1 MKMKHITLSILL
13 ISGFLSQL
21 ANAQEST
28 EIDKKYIKEVERLV
42 KKKQVK
48 EAFGHIKAQ
57 MDQTTEDLITLTE
70 ILAPP
75 FMEDERGKVFAKML
89 EDAGVDSLWT
99 DQVGN
104 VIGLRKGTSGES
116 GYVGVDAHLDVV
128 FPEGTNVTVKKGGD
142 TLKAP
147 GIGDDTRG
155 LAMLI
160 SMLKAMNKADIKTEK
175 DLLIVGTVGEE
186 GLGDLRGMKYMFN
199 ESGLDIESWIAIDGG
214 SLGRISNAGLG
225 SKRYKLMIK
234 GQGGHSW
241 GAFEL
246 ANPHHALGKAVDIF
260 SEAAWDYTSGNSPK
274 TSFNVGRIG
283 GGTSVNSIPFE
294 SWMEVDMRAIDPK
307 NLDEIEI
314 IFKESVEKAISEYN
328 ASGVRGEVTYE
339 LIKIGDRPSGELP
352 ASLPLI
358 QRTMAA
364 TKLFGETPELGRGST
379 NINIPV
385 SKGIP
390 AVCIGR
396 GGQGG
401 GAHSLHEW
409 YLNDEESDESIQLAM
424 LITLSQAG
432 LAK

>member
-1 MKMKHITLSILL
+1 MKMKHITLSLL
-13 ISGFLSQL
+13 IISGLFTKAVL
-21 ANAQEST
+21 AQENI
-28 EIDKKYIKEVERLV
+28 EIDKKYTKEVERLA

-57 MDQTTEDLITLTE
+57 MDQTTDDLITLTE
-70 ILAPP
+70 VLAPP

-89 EDAGVDSLWT
+89 EQAGVDSIWT
-99 DQVGN
+99 DKVGN
-104 VIGLRKGTSGES
+104 VIGLRKGTSGKS

-128 FPEGTNVTVKKGGD
+128 FPEGTDVTVKKVGD

-155 LAMLI
+155 LTMLI
-160 SMLKAMNKADIKTEK
+160 SMLKAMNKANIKTEK
-175 DLLIVGTVGEE
+175 DLLIVGSVGEE

-199 ESGLDIESWIAIDGG
+199 ESGLDIDSWIAIDGG
-214 SLGRISNAGLG
+214 GLGRISNAGLG

-241 GAFEL
+241 GAFGL
-246 ANPHHALGKAVDIF
+246 ANPHHALGKAIDIF
-260 SEAAWDYTSGNSPK
+260 SEAAWEYTSGNIPK

-283 GGTSVNSIPFE
+283 CGTSVNSIPFE

-314 IFKESVEKAISEYN
+314 VFKESVEKAISEYN

-390 AVCIGR
+390 SVCIGR

>member
-1 MKMKHITLSILL
+1 MKMKHITLSLL
-13 ISGFLSQL
+13 IISGLFTKAVL
-21 ANAQEST
+21 AQENI
-28 EIDKKYIKEVERLV
+28 EIDKKYTKEVERLA

-57 MDQTTEDLITLTE
+57 MDQTTDDLITLTE
-70 ILAPP
+70 VLAPP

-89 EDAGVDSLWT
+89 EQAGVDSIWT
-99 DQVGN
+99 DKVGN
-104 VIGLRKGTSGES
+104 VIGLRKGTSGKS

-128 FPEGTNVTVKKGGD
+128 FPEGTDVTVKKVGD

-147 GIGDDTRG
+147 GVGDDTRG
-155 LAMLI
+155 LTMLI

-199 ESGLDIESWIAIDGG
+199 ESGLDIDSWIAIDGG
-214 SLGRISNAGLG
+214 GLGRISNAGLG

-241 GAFEL
+241 GAFGL

-260 SEAAWDYTSGNSPK
+260 SEAAWEYTSGNIPK

-314 IFKESVEKAISEYN
+314 VFKESVEKAISEYN

-390 AVCIGR
+390 SVCIGR

>member
-1 MKMKHITLSILL
+1 MKKITFSI
-13 ISGFLSQL
+13 FLVLGVFSSSIT
-21 ANAQEST
+21 AQE
-28 EIDKKYIKEVERLV
+28 IQKKYAKEVARLAQ
-42 KKKQVK
+42 KKQVK
-48 EAFGHIKAQ
+48 EAFAQIKAQ
-57 MDQTTEDLITLTE
+57 MDQTTADLITLTE

-75 FMEDERGKVFAKML
+75 FMEEERGKVFAKML
-89 EDAGVDSLWT
+89 EEAGVDSIWT
-99 DQVGN
+99 DKVGN

-128 FPEGTNVTVKKGGD
+128 FPEGTDVTVKKVGD

-155 LAMLI
+155 LAMVI
-160 SMLKAMNKADIKTEK
+160 SMLKAMNKSGIKTEK
-175 DLLIVGTVGEE
+175 DILFVGTVGEE

-199 ESGLDIESWIAIDGG
+199 ESGLDIDSWIAIDGG

-225 SKRYKLMIK
+225 SKRYKLHIK

-241 GAFEL
+241 GSFGL
-246 ANPHHALGKAVDIF
+246 ANPHHALGRAITVF
-260 SEAAWDYTSGNSPK
+260 SDAAWEYTSSTMPK

-294 SWMEVDMRAIDPK
+294 SWMEVDMRAIEPK

-314 IFKESVEKAISEYN
+314 IFKESVEKAITEYN

-364 TKLFGETPELGRGST
+364 TKLFGASPRLGRGST

-385 SKGIP
+385 AKGIP

-396 GGQGG
+396 GGKGG

-409 YLNDEESDESIQLAM
+409 YLNDEESDESIQLAL

-432 LAK
+432 LDK